1 MKIGIV
7 TLQLHTNYGGVL
19 QAFALQQALV
29 RMGNDVEIIQLDE
42 IIPAPKG
49 IMAVRKFLT
58 RAFRR
63 YVLHR
68 GDVEIFRER
77 RINREFHVVGA
88 EFIRFFR
95 ENMNIRYIS
104 SFDEIGPSD
113 YDVFIVGSDQ
123 VWRPKYNRNLMN
135 SYLDFTWKDRGV
147 CSVAAKKKAHS
158 DDARPQGWDVRR
170 IAYAVSFGSDDWEYS
185 SEQTARARIL
195 AWSFDDLSFREAS
208 GSDRAL
214 RHFGVGSVTVLDP
227 TMLLKVSDYLDI
239 AAEENALANPAD
251 GTGCIFEYIL
261 DRTPEN
267 CSGAHE
273 IERRVSVDS
282 KDGKPL
288 EVNAFLTSNPRGT
301 GDVSARVQPS
311 VESWLRG
318 LSSASFVVTDS
329 FHACVFSILFHRPFC
344 VLGNSSRGLSR
355 LEWLLGLFG
364 LRDRL
369 VSTDSVENVD
379 FEALRAV
386 DWEDVDRCLE
396 RQRSASLDFL
406 KNSLV

>member
-1 MKIGIV
+1 MKVAIV
-7 TLQLHTNYGGVL
+7 TLPLHTNYGGVL
-19 QAFALQQALV
+19 QAFALQRVLEG
-29 RMGNDVEIIQLDE
+29 MGNDVEIIQLRE
-42 IIPAPKG
+42 IIPAPKRLE
-49 IMAVRKFLT
+49 AVRKFLT
-58 RAFRR
+58 RSFRK
-63 YVLHR
+63 YVLR
-68 GDVEIFRER
+68 RRDVEIFRER
-77 RINREFHVVGA
+77 RINREFPVVGA
-88 EFIRFFR
+88 EFVRFFR
-95 ENMNIRYIS
+95 KYMNIRYIS
-104 SFDEIGPSD
+104 SFNEIRPSD
-113 YDVFIVGSDQ
+113 YDAFVVGSDQ

-135 SYLDFTWKDRGV
+135 SYLDFTHPRFHGV
-147 CSVAAKKKAHS
+147 RSVWS
-158 DDARPQGWDVRR
+158 REPGDWNVRR
-170 IAYAVSFGSDDWEYS
+170 VAYAVSFGSDVWEYS

-195 AWSFDDLSFREAS
+195 AWSFDELSFREAS
-208 GSDRAL
+208 GADRAL

-239 AAEENALANPAD
+239 AAEENASANPAD
-251 GTGCIFEYIL
+251 GSGCVFEYIL

-267 CSGAHE
+267 CSVAHE
-273 IERRVSVDS
+273 IERRVAVDS

-288 EVNAFLTSNPRGT
+288 EVNAFLTSDPRGA
-301 GDVSARVQPS
+301 GDISARVQPS
-311 VESWLRG
+311 IESWLRG

-344 VLGNSSRGLSR
+344 VLGNSNRGLSR

-369 VSTDSVENVD
+369 VSTDNAENVD